1 MMSFSASVKQELFR
15 KENRAGHCRI
25 AELSGILSVTDQLP
39 DDPEYV
45 KSLTLHI
52 ENPQLRGRVFTLLRK
67 TFKIGTYDQTR
78 KDADPRSLELR
89 IEDAKEAETVYTALR
104 IRDDADLMTRIC
116 ERTCCRR
123 AFLRGAFLAG
133 GSVSDPEKSY
143 HFEIVCPSPVSA
155 QQICRVIR
163 EFDLD
168 ARFFMRKKRCV
179 VYVKEGT
186 QIVDLLNVMGADV
199 SLMQMENVRIVKD
212 VRNRVNRQVN
222 CETANLTK
230 TVNASVRETEE
241 IRRLE
246 EAGLLET
253 LPQALRETARLRLE
267 NPEASLR
274 ELGEMHDPPIGRSG
288 VNHRLK
294 KISEI
299 ASGAALCEKGNTQS
313 RADRC
318 RNMEGSAR

>member
-1 MMSFSASVKQELFR
+1 MSFSASVKQELYR
-15 KENRAGHCRI
+15 KENRAKHCRI
-25 AELSGILSVTDQLP
+25 AELCGILTVLDQMPERP
-39 DDPEYV
+39 DHTEEII
-45 KSLTLHI
+45 LHI
-52 ENPQLRGRVFTLLRK
+52 ENPQLRRRVFTLLRK
-67 TFKIGTYDQTR
+67 TFKIETH
-78 KDADPRSLELR
+78 DPEKEEANALSGSLR
-89 IEDAKEAETVYTALR
+89 IGNEKDVQTIRAALM
-104 IRDDADLMTRIC
+104 IRDDADLMTRVC
-116 ERTCCRR
+116 ARTCCRR

-143 HFEIVCPSPVSA
+143 HFEIVCPVAASA
-155 QQICRVIR
+155 EQICSLIR
-163 EFDLD
+163 KFDLE
-168 ARFFMRKKRCV
+168 ARYFMRKKRCV

-186 QIVDLLNVMGADV
+186 QIVDLLNVMGADI

-212 VRNRVNRQVN
+212 VRNRINRQVN

-241 IRRLE
+241 IRRLQ

-253 LPQALRETARLRLE
+253 LPQALQETALLRLE

-299 ASGAALCEKGNTQS
+299 ASGAVLYGKGKT
-313 RADRC
+313 
-318 RNMEGSAR
+318 